1 MYDNDG
7 VLDNAFG
14 NNGIYNG
21 TAGENAYNDIANSIH
36 VDSINNKIY
45 VIGDMEI

>member
-1 MYDNDG
+1 MHLEIMVYIM
-7 VLDNAFG
+7 VPL
-14 NNGIYNG
+14 
-21 TAGENAYNDIANSIH
+21 GENAYNDIANSIH